1 MKKKRVYAKFSPT
14 GFLLFFLPLT
24 AVVSVTV
31 LVHSKLTDAPAGVTA
46 AIMFSV
52 IVVFS
57 VICTLLDMLRRTL
70 TNERPAAQI
79 LEATDKIASGDFSV
93 RLSPAHPFNKYD
105 NYDKI
110 MENLNRMAAELSK
123 TEVLRTDFIANVS
136 HEIKT
141 PLAVIRSYASAL
153 QDGGLSPERRREY
166 AEALFSASAKLSSL
180 VSDILRLNKLENS
193 ELRPEAKETDLAENV
208 RSCILGFEEL
218 FERKGLT
225 LECDIEEASVLADES
240 LLSLVW
246 NNLLSNAIK
255 FTPAGGTVRVE
266 LKNEGSRVSVC
277 VRDTGCGISPE
288 TGAHI
293 FDKFYQGDTSHAQ
306 EGNGLGLA
314 LVKKVIDLTGGEIAV
329 KSEPGKG
336 SAFTVRLQKSGS

>member
-1 MKKKRVYAKFSPT
+1 MKKKGARAKFSPT

-24 AVVSVTV
+24 AVVSATV
-31 LVHSKLTDAPAGVTA
+31 LVHDKLTDAPAGVTA

-57 VICTLLDMLRRTL
+57 VVCTLLDMLRRTL

-79 LEATDKIASGDFSV
+79 LEATDRIASGDFSV

-123 TEVLRTDFIANVS
+123 TEVLHSDFIANVS

-153 QDGGLSPERRREY
+153 RSDGIPPERRREY
-166 AEALFSASAKLSSL
+166 ADVLVSASAKLSSL
-180 VSDILRLNKLENS
+180 VTDILKLNKLENS
-193 ELRPEAKETDLAENV
+193 ELRPETKPTDLGENLRASV
-208 RSCILGFEEL
+208 LGFEEPI
-218 FERKGLT
+218 ERKGLR
-225 LECDIEEASVLADES
+225 LECDIDDVTVPADGNLLTLA
-240 LLSLVW
+240 W
-246 NNLLSNAIK
+246 NNLLSNAVK
-255 FTPAGGTVRVE
+255 FTPEGGTITVT
-266 LKNEGSRVSVC
+266 LKDEGTRAAVC

-306 EGNGLGLA
+306 EGNWLGLA
-314 LVKKVIDLTGGEIAV
+314 LVKKVIELTGGEIAV
-329 KSEPGKG
+329 ESEPGKG
-336 SAFTVRLQKSGS
+336 SAFTVRLRKGE